1 MENKNIGFLL
11 IGISILIIVIIFL
24 FSSALKEISAGSC
37 SMEKF
42 SCPMNKSIDSQT
54 YLSLGIVG
62 FLIIVAFIF
71 MFSKPQEKI
80 IIKTRTIEKKLQK
93 REINTQE
100 LKPEEKKILELV
112 QNNKAIFQ
120 EELIEKTKFGK
131 AKVTRILDRLEG
143 RGFVERKRRGMT
155 NIVVLKE

>member
-37 SMEKF
+37 SMEEF
-42 SCPMNKSIDSQT
+42 SCPMNKSIDNQT

-71 MFSKPQEKI
+71 MFSKPQERI

-93 REINTQE
+93 KEINTRD
-100 LKPEEKKILELV
+100 LKPEEKKILELI

-120 EELIEKTKFGK
+120 AELIEKTKLGK
-131 AKVTRILDRLEG
+131 AKITRILDRLEG
-143 RGFVERKRRGMT
+143 KGFVERKRRGMT
-155 NIVVLKE
+155 NVVVLKE